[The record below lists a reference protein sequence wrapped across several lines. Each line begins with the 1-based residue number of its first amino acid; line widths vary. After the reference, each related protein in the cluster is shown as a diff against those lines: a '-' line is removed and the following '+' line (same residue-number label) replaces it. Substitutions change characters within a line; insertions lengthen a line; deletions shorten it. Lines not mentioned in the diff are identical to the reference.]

1 MPKYV
6 QTNIKPQSED
16 AKLDNQQNEERQSDL
31 KDIQDQ
37 NNNDDDQG
45 GWEEDIE
52 LDIEFLKNVSNNS
65 EEKIEEKKKQIPLK
79 TLKGIEKL
87 DKNVEK
93 ALDDFFLN
101 DDGDFDQINP
111 DEAQGA
117 IKFLE
122 IKRSTPQTTTKEPDE
137 KEEIKI
143 EHKSPEQIL
152 HQFVADVKT
161 SQDTQLLTEQSITVN
176 VLEATYFPG
185 GIFQFAYNE
194 YTLVTSPFGWM
205 TKRRENDFI
214 KLREY
219 LCK

>member
-1 MPKYV
+1 M
-6 QTNIKPQSED
+6 N
-16 AKLDNQQNEERQSDL
+16 DL
-31 KDIQDQ
+31 ENQ

-45 GWEEDIE
+45 GWEEDVE
-52 LDIEFLKNVSNNS
+52 VDIEFLKAVSNNS
-65 EEKIEEKKKQIPLK
+65 EEKIEEKKKQNPPK
-79 TLKGIEKL
+79 SLKGIQEI

-101 DDGDFDQINP
+101 DDGDFDQINT

-117 IKFLE
+117 IKFVE
-122 IKRSTPQTTTKEPDE
+122 MKRSTPKTTTKEPDE
-137 KEEIKI
+137 KEEIKLD
-143 EHKSPEQIL
+143 HKNPEQIL

-161 SQDTQLLTEQSITVN
+161 SQDTELLTEPNITVN
-176 VLEATYFPG
+176 VLEATYCPG
-185 GIFQFAYNE
+185 GVFQFAYNE

-219 LCK
+219 L